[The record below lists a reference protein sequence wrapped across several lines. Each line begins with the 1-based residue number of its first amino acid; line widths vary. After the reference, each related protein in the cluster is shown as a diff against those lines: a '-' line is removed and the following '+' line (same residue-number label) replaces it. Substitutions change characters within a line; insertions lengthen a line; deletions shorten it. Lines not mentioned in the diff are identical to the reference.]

1 MPYKMNYLSTTID
14 RSTDPQPGIIFI
26 MCTINI
32 ARPQTERVQG
42 HRRIT
47 VTEQEAHEVR
57 KVLRYPVV
65 VILADVEIDTGH
77 GCPEVAPPPRQ
88 HAGPHHLPR
97 LEEGHDAVQQRVRE
111 GAEAVGVRVASL
123 TPT

>member
-1 MPYKMNYLSTTID
+1 MNYSSPTLV

-26 MCTINI
+26 MRTINI

-42 HRRIT
+42 SRRIT
-47 VTEQEAHEVR
+47 VTEQAAHEVR
-57 KVLRYPVV
+57 KGLWYLTV
-65 VILADVEIDTGH
+65 VIPADTEIDAGH

-97 LEEGHDAVQQRVRE
+97 LEEGHDVVQQRVRE
-111 GAEAVGVRVASL
+111 RTEAVGVRVASL
-123 TPT
+123 APT